1 MQKRNQ
7 LPARHE
13 LKYFI
18 HPAEVEALRNRLRP
32 AMTLD
37 SHCVG
42 GRPYVI
48 RSLYFDD
55 IDDSAYY
62 DKEAGVSNR
71 DKYRIRIY
79 RHSDQEIFIERKR
92 KLGDLIQ
99 KSSTQITRRLCDQIV
114 SGDPRGLYRS
124 SNALLQDLYVQ
135 MRTRLLRPR
144 VIVDYEREA
153 YLHPAENVRITFDLK
168 LRLGAFQRRSLQSRS
183 AYCLS
188 PRRHRGDSGG
198 QVRPLSARPHHR
210 PAGRR
215 PCRAQRRVQIRP
227 LPALRTVGQVR
238 TKEEEIPMNNVFS
251 EVFSSQTIGFSSIL
265 TVVVSM
271 LFALG
276 AGYVITMVYR
286 RNYRGVMYSGN
297 FALSLLMMTVITTP
311 VVLCIRNSIAL
322 SMGMVGALSIVRFR
336 TAVKDPLDTAYM
348 FWALTTGILLG
359 AGQFLLTV
367 LALVMIAGIL
377 TLLVN
382 FQTRGL
388 NSYLLVVRA
397 GEEAERTVSQIVGTI
412 RVQKLK
418 SKTVSSA
425 GVEMTYEVRVDKP
438 DALLNRLQSVAGV
451 QDATLVS
458 YQGETA

>member
-1 MQKRNQ
+1 
-7 LPARHE
+7 
-13 LKYFI
+13 
-18 HPAEVEALRNRLRP
+18 
-32 AMTLD
+32 
-37 SHCVG
+37 
-42 GRPYVI
+42 
-48 RSLYFDD
+48 
-55 IDDSAYY
+55 
-62 DKEAGVSNR
+62 
-71 DKYRIRIY
+71 
-79 RHSDQEIFIERKR
+79 
-92 KLGDLIQ
+92 
-99 KSSTQITRRLCDQIV
+99 
-114 SGDPRGLYRS
+114 
-124 SNALLQDLYVQ
+124 
-135 MRTRLLRPR
+135 
-144 VIVDYEREA
+144 
-153 YLHPAENVRITFDLK
+153 
-168 LRLGAFQRRSLQSRS
+168 
-183 AYCLS
+183 
-188 PRRHRGDSGG
+188 
-198 QVRPLSARPHHR
+198 
-210 PAGRR
+210 
-215 PCRAQRRVQIRP
+215 
-227 LPALRTVGQVR
+227 
-238 TKEEEIPMNNVFS
+238 MNNAFS

-276 AGYVITMVYR
+276 TGYVITMVYR